1 MQVIFS
7 TTEYASFASY
17 FLAQL
22 PGSISGEIERKP
34 FPDGETGLRLI
45 TPVNGHDVIFVAAS
59 WNNDSTLEIFD
70 LCCAIA
76 KYGARSLTL
85 IIPYFGCSTMERATK
100 EGEVVTAKTS
110 WRLFSA
116 IPKTHA
122 GNRVLLLDLHSEGIA
137 HYFEGDITATHI
149 YAKPVIHKA
158 VETIAKQYYAD
169 GVATQCVLAST
180 DAGRAKWVE
189 SLANDFGIPAAFI
202 IKRRESG
209 TQTKVLAVKRRRRE
223 GKLVVLYDD
232 MIRTG
237 GSLIEA
243 AKAYRSAGA
252 AQVAVVATRGVL
264 PGDAVARLVD
274 SKLFGRIVVTD
285 SHPTAMR
292 LKGKGQVDVVGV
304 AELFVPWLRQ

>member
-7 TTEYASFASY
+7 TTEYASFAAY
-17 FLAQL
+17 FLIQL
-22 PGSISGEIERKP
+22 PGAIAGEIERKP

-45 TPVNGHDVIFVAAS
+45 TPVNGHDVVFVAAS

-100 EGEVVTAKTS
+100 EGEVVTAKTRA
-110 WRLFSA
+110 RLFSA

-122 GNRVLLLDLHSEGIA
+122 GNRVLLLDLHTEGIP
-137 HYFEGDITATHI
+137 HYFEGDITATHV

-158 VETIAKQYYAD
+158 VETIAKQYYAN

-209 TQTKVLAVKRRRRE
+209 TKTKVLAVSADVK

-243 AKAYRSAGA
+243 AKAYRAAGA
-252 AQVAVVATRGVL
+252 AQVAVVATHGVL
-264 PGDAVARLVD
+264 PGDAVARMVD

-285 SHPTAMR
+285 SHPMAMK

-304 AELFVPWLRQ
+304 AELFVPWLS